1 METINDEILPKRS
14 LQYRSPGMK
23 AAGECGKIAFITKFP
38 DDRRDPIHL
47 NHMDDEEEQ

>member
-1 METINDEILPKRS
+1 MEIMNDEILPKQS

-23 AAGECGKIAFITKFP
+23 AAGEGGKIAFITEFP

-47 NHMDDEEEQ
+47 IHVDGEEES